1 MNSNDWAAWIA
12 IKSIAEAKVRFG
24 KNNNFNFIN
33 AFINPEFILD
43 GYKGPA
49 TSFRPWNRQLRQT
62 IMLSTENWVTSI
74 APLESFVHSE
84 NNLDTIGIDKK
95 NSKCKN

>member
-1 MNSNDWAAWIA
+1 MKHYQKYSTVALV
-12 IKSIAEAKVRFG
+12 KKE
-24 KNNNFNFIN
+24 NFNYID
-33 AFINPEFILD
+33 ALTNPEFILD

-74 APLESFVHSE
+74 APLESFVHRE
-84 NNLDTIGIDKK
+84 NNLDTIGIDNK
-95 NSKCKN
+95 NSKCKE